1 MLERSQVENG
11 LQKSMPGRFSF
22 IGIQHCMAMQQA
34 MKQIP
39 LSRMSG
45 FDVCVLTIEVEE
57 GHTRGQE
64 HDDGDDGDDDG
75 DNGAGGRLLP
85 LPSPQAA
92 RPSRIPSTTTKR
104 ECIPRQNRR
113 LNHQSQSKNSLLPP
127 IFIWP

>member
-1 MLERSQVENG
+1 
-11 LQKSMPGRFSF
+11 
-22 IGIQHCMAMQQA
+22 MAMQQA

-57 GHTRGQE
+57 GHTHGQE

-75 DNGAGGRLLP
+75 DNGAGDRLLP

-92 RPSRIPSTTTKR
+92 RPPLSVPSTAWAFTAGWVLQVALC
-104 ECIPRQNRR
+104 CIFYNQGVPVNIVWWSGQDFKCMVSS
-113 LNHQSQSKNSLLPP
+113 LNLCHCR
-127 IFIWP
+127 